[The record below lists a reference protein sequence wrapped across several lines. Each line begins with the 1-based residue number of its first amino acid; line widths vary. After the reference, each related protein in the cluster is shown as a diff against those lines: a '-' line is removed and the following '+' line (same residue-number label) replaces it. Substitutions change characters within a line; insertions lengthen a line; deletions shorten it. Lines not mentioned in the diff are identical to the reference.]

1 MNRRTVEPEG
11 VSPPGSGDG
20 HGYGSGTGTGSGYIS
35 EAPSSDS
42 STAVMTLKVPVRSG
56 RKGSK
61 KVRTGCITCKIRRVK
76 CDEAKPACLRC
87 TKTGRKCDGY
97 LQSSSEAH
105 SSDGHS
111 PKPPAAATVP
121 DYTASSI
128 LGRTPSSFTGWEHS
142 EQRAFHFYRTCSST
156 NLFRTATRGFWG
168 RVVPGLCF
176 QEPAIRH
183 AAMVISDLHERAYH
197 AGAAAA
203 CPSGERPGYPA
214 LSAFA
219 AAHYGRAMRSL
230 QGWQPPKEGALAGS
244 ASIAVPLLAC
254 ALFVCVEFMVG
265 NETVAQMHIQQGR
278 QILASFEGAAEPV
291 DGMPSASPGVELIR
305 QELVPIFTRLSLA
318 SFLFGSSPAPIP
330 ASLRWTAPTQP
341 GTEVHMAFNSAS
353 EAEQALDEIMED
365 GLRFS
370 REAAA
375 WVYKSA
381 QEPDGPAK
389 DAKRAEMEAMQA
401 HLLGLLDKWHVAAAV
416 RRAASAGSE
425 DEKDE
430 DGASARMSRLY
441 YLTSLVFVRR
451 ALSTRQTEYDL
462 DTGTFASIV
471 ATSGEV
477 LDGEA
482 RGDGGQRFTFE
493 TGVIPPL
500 YFAATR
506 TRHPGLRRAAIAV
519 LRRRAAGNC
528 NENLWNARRIVHI
541 AQRTAVMEE
550 ERAMELGF
558 EEGETLG
565 GGEGLAVGGGYGQ
578 DVEMVP
584 QDFSACVFGSPEQ
597 HDEWI
602 ALMEEQAAPYREA
615 AAAANGEVDAEEAI
629 ASIVGSVPVNMPPSI
644 PRDKAGLVFGAE
656 TEPIQ
661 ERKKK
666 KRTDAVPL
674 PLPPP
679 LALPPWAADGGRG
692 LRPPYNIP
700 ERARI
705 KNAVI
710 SPQVGGGTWVTFFV
724 APEPGRGPH
733 WGFVREF
740 ISGG

>member
-1 MNRRTVEPEG
+1 
-11 VSPPGSGDG
+11 
-20 HGYGSGTGTGSGYIS
+20 
-35 EAPSSDS
+35 
-42 STAVMTLKVPVRSG
+42 
-56 RKGSK
+56 
-61 KVRTGCITCKIRRVK
+61 
-76 CDEAKPACLRC
+76 
-87 TKTGRKCDGY
+87 
-97 LQSSSEAH
+97 
-105 SSDGHS
+105 
-111 PKPPAAATVP
+111 
-121 DYTASSI
+121 
-128 LGRTPSSFTGWEHS
+128 
-142 EQRAFHFYRTCSST
+142 
-156 NLFRTATRGFWG
+156 
-168 RVVPGLCF
+168 
-176 QEPAIRH
+176 
-183 AAMVISDLHERAYH
+183 MVISDLHERAYH

-203 CPSGERPGYPA
+203 CPTGDRPGYPA

-219 AAHYGRAMRSL
+219 AAHYGKAMRSL
-230 QGWQPPKEGALAGS
+230 QAWRPPKEGALAGR

-265 NETVAQMHIQQGR
+265 NESVAQMHIKQGR
-278 QILASFEGAAEPV
+278 QILASFEGAVESSIGGSGPL
-291 DGMPSASPGVELIR
+291 SASPGVELIR

-330 ASLRWTAPTQP
+330 AALRWTAPTEP

-370 REAAA
+370 REAAG
-375 WVYKSA
+375 WLYKSA

-389 DAKRAEMEAMQA
+389 DAQRASMEAMQT
-401 HLLGLLDKWHVAAAV
+401 HLLGLLEKWHVAAAV
-416 RRAASAGSE
+416 RRAAAAAEGE
-425 DEKDE
+425 DEA
-430 DGASARMSRLY
+430 ASGRMSRLY

-451 ALSTRQTEYDL
+451 ALSSRQTAYDL
-462 DTGTFASIV
+462 DTGTFASLV
-471 ATSGEV
+471 ATAGEI
-477 LDGEA
+477 LDGEEK
-482 RGDGGQRFTFE
+482 GDGGQRFTFE

-565 GGEGLAVGGGYGQ
+565 GGGGTCGEGWGLGAQEPEV
-578 DVEMVP
+578 MP
-584 QDFSACVFGSPEQ
+584 QDFSACVFGSPAQ
-597 HDEWI
+597 HDEWM
-602 ALMEEQAAPYREA
+602 ALMEEQAAPYREGA
-615 AAAANGEVDAEEAI
+615 ATATATAGPQDPEETI
-629 ASIVGSVPVNMPPSI
+629 ASIVGNVPVSMPPSI
-644 PRDKAGLVFGAE
+644 PRHKADLVFGAE
-656 TEPIQ
+656 TEP
-661 ERKKK
+661 EAVRG
-666 KRTDAVPL
+666 KRRGGSSAESQA

-692 LRPPYNIP
+692 LRPPFNIP

-710 SPQVGGGTWVTFFV
+710 SPQVGSGTWVTFFV